1 MIKAAVFGGTTEGR
15 LIAGLLSQCGY
26 EAVLFVA
33 TELGEDIAKEK
44 EKDLKIHT
52 GRLNENEIEKV
63 LINENF
69 GLVID
74 STHPYAVEVTENIKK
89 ACQNLNIRLLR
100 LIREDEF
107 FSDVTYVDKTEDLLD
122 MEFKGNILFTTGSK
136 ETGKL
141 KSLKKDIH
149 HFIRVLPTEASVNM
163 AKEQG
168 FLRENIITGQG
179 PFSLEDNVKLIKEK
193 NIKYLI
199 TKDSGKTGGLDE
211 KIQAARECNIKAVI
225 IKKPKEDGLT
235 LKEMSELIKKG
246 NL

>member
-1 MIKAAVFGGTTEGR
+1 MIKTAVFGGTTEGR
-15 LIAGLLSQCGY
+15 LISSLLSDCRY

-44 EKDLKIHT
+44 ESGLKIHT
-52 GRLNENEIEKV
+52 GRLNEDEIEKV
-63 LINENF
+63 LINEKF
-69 GLVID
+69 DLVID
-74 STHPYAVEVTENIKK
+74 ATHPYAVEVTDNIKR

-100 LIREDEF
+100 LIRENEF
-107 FSDVTYVDKTEDLLD
+107 FPGVVYVDKTEDLLN

-141 KSLKKDIH
+141 KSLKKDKH
-149 HFIRVLPTEASVNM
+149 HFIRVLPTETSINT

-179 PFSLEDNVKLIKEK
+179 PFSLEDNVKLIREK
-193 NIKYLI
+193 NIEYLI

-211 KIQAARECNIKAVI
+211 KIEAAKECNIKAVI
-225 IKKPKEDGLT
+225 IKRPKEDGMT
-235 LKEMSELIKKG
+235 FSEMAELIKKG